1 MSNFKVKKLPP
12 IKLLDLLKKKKTNL
26 KQFLSTTGIVTYVT
40 LEQKCEKMGV
50 SVPSENEFHE
60 ALGTALIS
68 SPQEGV
74 VVLDPP
80 VLLKDTG
87 EKIKIED
94 VKIVDEKSPQGEAAK
109 PADVQDVVAST
120 QPTNP
125 SKTSKKKKDSSA
137 EDA

>member
-1 MSNFKVKKLPP
+1 MSNFKVKKMPP
-12 IKLLDLLKKKKTNL
+12 IKLVDLLKKKKTNL
-26 KQFLSTTGIVTYVT
+26 KQFLATTGIATYVT

-50 SVPSENEFHE
+50 SAPSEADFHE

-94 VKIVDEKSPQGEAAK
+94 AKVVEEKPSQVEPAK
-109 PADVQDVVAST
+109 PVEVAESAPVV
-120 QPTNP
+120 NP
-125 SKTSKKKKDSSA
+125 QKTSKKKKDSSVEEA
-137 EDA
+137 